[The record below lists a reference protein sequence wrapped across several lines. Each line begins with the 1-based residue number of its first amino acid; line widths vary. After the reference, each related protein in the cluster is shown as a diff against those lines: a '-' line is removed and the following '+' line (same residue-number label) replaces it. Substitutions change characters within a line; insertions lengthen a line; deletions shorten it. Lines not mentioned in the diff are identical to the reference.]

1 MKNHFYATL
10 TKLQAEENLDL
21 TFTVETWN
29 EFSAWVMLLVSNNNQ
44 SELPNVIS
52 SALEE
57 FESSDSD
64 DESTSS
70 QEFWARVPELES
82 TPWFKVTENEIRV
95 LHTRDEIESIAS
107 QVLSDA
113 EWEEIVD
120 KILGMYEEYTFSD
133 DLQQFLEI

>member
-1 MKNHFYATL
+1 LKNHFYATL